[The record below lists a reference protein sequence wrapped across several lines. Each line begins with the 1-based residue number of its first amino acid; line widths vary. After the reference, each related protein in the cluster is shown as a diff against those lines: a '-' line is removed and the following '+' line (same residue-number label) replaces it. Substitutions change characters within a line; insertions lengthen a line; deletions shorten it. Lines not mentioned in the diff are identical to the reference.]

1 MLNKME
7 EIWIDIKGYEG
18 KYQLSN
24 KGQVI
29 SLNYNNTGKPKVL
42 KLKINRYGYNEV
54 KLSKNN
60 KVKNYLIIT
69 LVAEHF
75 LNKPAPDMIPIHL
88 KEVNDDN
95 VENIAYGYKSEMLHL
110 MYKKGHRK
118 IGKPT
123 KNKISYK
130 GKQYKNFSDMARDYD
145 IEPKM
150 LHKRI
155 SRGWTLNEALE
166 IPALKNSQKLNVKL
180 YKYQNKLYSV
190 KQLSKMTGINER
202 TIYKR
207 IKRGWNI
214 DEVVEIPLGKIERKV
229 KNETKF

>member
-88 KEVNDDN
+88 KEVNNDN

-118 IGKPT
+118 IGKAT

-166 IPALKNSQKLNVKL
+166 IPLDRKEKILNKKL
-180 YKYQNKLYSV
+180 YEYNGKMMSI
-190 KQLSKMTGINER
+190 KQLVKISGINENA
-202 TIYKR
+202 IYKR
-207 IKRGWNI
+207 IARGWSI
-214 DEVVEIPLGKIERKV
+214 EEVVEIPLSIKRRK
-229 KNETKF
+229 